1 MFFKTLLV
9 VNTYNLNLRIFDFSM
24 FCNFLN
30 FVRLDRKAGNNTR
43 LLYCTTG
50 VLLRI
55 MQADTTLSRV
65 SHVFIDE
72 VHERAADTDIL
83 LLFIRRLVQARQDL
97 KVILMSATLDAAK
110 FQHYFTSTL
119 PGQPSEPWTVP
130 VATVPGRTFPV
141 KTFFLEDAVEQ
152 SQYVLEENSEYA
164 KKSSYSWQHTKLN
177 ISQLGGKSKQED
189 ITWGH
194 EEYSGAWSDGEEVD
208 ENTSEIVANTIY
220 SMDHHRI
227 NYDLVVELLQYIC
240 ENACELTDP
249 AEPQDAAIL
258 VFLPGMP
265 EIQRLNKEL
274 THSWRKG
281 I

>member
-1 MFFKTLLV
+1 M
-9 VNTYNLNLRIFDFSM
+9 
-24 FCNFLN
+24 
-30 FVRLDRKAGNNTR
+30 
-43 LLYCTTG
+43 
-50 VLLRI
+50 
-55 MQADTTLSRV
+55 
-65 SHVFIDE
+65 
-72 VHERAADTDIL
+72 
-83 LLFIRRLVQARQDL
+83 
-97 KVILMSATLDAAK
+97 
-110 FQHYFTSTL
+110 
-119 PGQPSEPWTVP
+119 P

-177 ISQLGGKSKQED
+177 ISQLGGKTKQED

-249 AEPQDAAIL
+249 AEPHDAAIL

-265 EIQRLNKEL
+265 EIQRLNKDL
-274 THSWRKG
+274 THSRFFGMSSNFLILSLHSVLQGEDTQKAFEQGRHLHWKPK
-281 I
+281 IKKLKLSIKKVETVNEKSPKTHFLMKIVFLMSILILAHF